1 MCINLVQL
9 LLSTSL
15 AMGPLSTGP
24 PRPGSPR
31 PSRLREG
38 SSVKPP
44 THQPFMPPRLASRV
58 PSCSH
63 LIAVPHPPTCFCFP
77 PSSSSLHPANA
88 HSSKRVTLTVTRA
101 NTSVSLTVCQALAR
115 PPYIN
120 HPVYSLQQVRGELL
134 PSCPGDVTVQ
144 GSGKVS
150 KWPLVFCT
158 STPSVGRV
166 VVTAN

>member
-1 MCINLVQL
+1 MYKSGSIASQH
-9 LLSTSL
+9 LLSDGT
-15 AMGPLSTGP
+15 PQH
-24 PRPGSPR
+24 RPAATWVSAALP
-31 PSRLREG
+31 PSRRQLC
-38 SSVKPP
+38 KPP